1 MPLQQCNDRSYTLR
15 CLQKMCKQRDQA
27 RYGHWPFEIFRWIYS
42 VQTKEQKSRPVTPSS
57 WISLACCY
65 LPLNPD
71 EWFALHAWTPHLG
84 WFVWWTPRR
93 LSLLKQTRPQSHGQ
107 KVHHPRCW
115 KWKKTQNKLQNCITK
130 LLLNQCIN
138 HFYRREQSSY
148 IQRGSKGVEAHN
160 GNTLNSGVTTYI
172 SIKALT
178 ISIHQDFLREHN

>member
-1 MPLQQCNDRSYTLR
+1 M
-15 CLQKMCKQRDQA
+15 
-27 RYGHWPFEIFRWIYS
+27 
-42 VQTKEQKSRPVTPSS
+42 TPSS

-115 KWKKTQNKLQNCITK
+115 KWKNTEQITK
-130 LLLNQCIN
+130 LYNKVAAQSM
-138 HFYRREQSSY
+138 HQSFSQKSSY

-160 GNTLNSGVTTYI
+160 GNTLTCEVTTYI

-178 ISIHQDFLREHN
+178 ISIHQDFFKRAQLRCFEGRCYLFIH

>member
-1 MPLQQCNDRSYTLR
+1 MPAKNVQTKGSSEVWSLVF
-15 CLQKMCKQRDQA
+15 
-27 RYGHWPFEIFRWIYS
+27 FEIFRWIYS

-57 WISLACCY
+57 WISLAYSY

-115 KWKKTQNKLQNCITK
+115 KWKNTEQITK
-130 LLLNQCIN
+130 LYNKVASIN
-138 HFYRREQSSY
+138 ASIIFTEENRAL
-148 IQRGSKGVEAHN
+148 IFKGVAKEWRLIKE
-160 GNTLNSGVTTYI
+160 TL
-172 SIKALT
+172 
-178 ISIHQDFLREHN
+178 